1 MKRTGRDKQKT
12 GHRGGESSGGHG
24 TGGRNDEQWDP
35 DEQDPH
41 RYPHDD
47 EDDPSCMG
55 NDEYIW
61 PEIEDDPDD

>member
-1 MKRTGRDKQKT
+1 MKRTGRGERET
-12 GHRGGESSGGHG
+12 GHRGGEAAGGHG
-24 TGGRNDEQWDP
+24 TRERNDERWDA

-41 RYPHDD
+41 RYPGDD
-47 EDDPSCMG
+47 DDDSSCTG